1 MLIAVVLLF
10 LVCQCP
16 TAITLIYTAFHDL
29 DPNTNRGVLVR
40 GLGNIFN
47 FLMAINAA
55 GNFVLYCLLSQKY
68 RRTFVQ
74 SFCPCLKGRVQMFQ
88 SAYYTANNS
97 TIKTAAKGSAKSSL
111 KTGTVNNRAAQTKR
125 MVSYKES
132 FDSTGVDVTENTRLN
147 GTVRTASVDKW

>member
-10 LVCQCP
+10 LICQCP
-16 TAITLIYTAFHDL
+16 TAITLIYTAFNDL
-29 DPNTNRGVLVR
+29 EPNTNSELLVR

-88 SAYYTANNS
+88 SAYYTTNTAVNAGS
-97 TIKTAAKGSAKSSL
+97 KKSVKTSSSSAKSV
-111 KTGTVNNRAAQTKR
+111 VNKR
-125 MVSYKES
+125 MVSYKETNLEV
-132 FDSTGVDVTENTRLN
+132 DDCDVVESTKLN
-147 GTVRTASVDKW
+147 GISVNKSSNTDNKW